1 MIWPIDREQLI
12 TRPPVY
18 KKSEVWSLCI
28 SQFQLRQ
35 PPHPR
40 ATAWHLPALSIPGV
54 EHLQI
59 LRCPGA
65 GYLPTPRLFQSFWH
79 VRGFLSEY
87 NYTEDFT
94 GKTSILAH
102 LSRTGKNWR
111 GLLRH
116 VLDFMHAFLQCLSSQ
131 NYTAKSGAV
140 DVNQSFFVT
149 WVKFLLI
156 LHVFEEHPFI
166 FTV

>member
-18 KKSEVWSLCI
+18 KKSEVWRLCI

-35 PPHPR
+35 PPHLR

-54 EHLQI
+54 GNLQI
-59 LRCPGA
+59 LCCPGT

-79 VRGFLSEY
+79 VRSFLSEY
-87 NYTEDFT
+87 NYTDDFT
-94 GKTSILAH
+94 GKTSILAY
-102 LSRTGKNWR
+102 LSMTGKKLKR
-111 GLLRH
+111 VVKACSR
-116 VLDFMHAFLQCLSSQ
+116 FYACISSMLIKQ
-131 NYTAKSGAV
+131 ELYSESGAI
-140 DVNQSFFVT
+140 DVKRFLVT
-149 WVKFLLI
+149 WIKFLLI